1 MLQCFFI
8 EMSADHD
15 DLTGELRRALPYI
28 GLTRYEVEVHPVTTV
43 LRILKHTL
51 AADDGAV
58 GLTLGPLVK
67 DGLELRLT
75 KRMRGFHAPVREYF
89 VRVMVMAAAVAVLV
103 MLVVMVLVLLVIMVL
118 ILVIVVAAA
127 VLVLIM
133 IVVMVLVLL
142 MIMVL
147 IVMAVVA
154 AVLVLVMLM
163 LVIVIMV
170 MVMMVMVI
178 VMMVDGDAIIEGLDH
193 IVIIVVLFLTLMC
206 MDSFHDFLHHGLLEI
221 ILTGDDTDELLTAE
235 LCLWGRHDLCLRID
249 LLHDLHRSIDL
260 LLGCNIGSRQH
271 DGTCI
276 ENLVV
281 KELAEVLRVEL
292 RLLCIH
298 DGHRR
303 IQLDIEVS
311 GNRLHRTDDVRQL
324 ADTRRLDD
332 DTIRLICLHNL
343 LQRLLK
349 ITNQ

>member
-43 LRILKHTL
+43 LRILEHTL

-58 GLTLGPLVK
+58 GLTLGHLVK

-75 KRMRGFHAPVREYF
+75 ERMRGFHAPVREDF

-170 MVMMVMVI
+170 MMVMVI

-206 MDSFHDFLHHGLLEI
+206 MDSLHDFLHHGLLEI

-235 LCLWGRHDLCLRID
+235 LCLRGRHDLCLRID

-281 KELAEVLRVEL
+281 K
-292 RLLCIH
+292 
-298 DGHRR
+298 
-303 IQLDIEVS
+303 
-311 GNRLHRTDDVRQL
+311 
-324 ADTRRLDD
+324 
-332 DTIRLICLHNL
+332 
-343 LQRLLK
+343 
-349 ITNQ
+349 

>member
-1 MLQCFFI
+1 
-8 EMSADHD
+8 
-15 DLTGELRRALPYI
+15 
-28 GLTRYEVEVHPVTTV
+28 
-43 LRILKHTL
+43 
-51 AADDGAV
+51 
-58 GLTLGPLVK
+58 
-67 DGLELRLT
+67 
-75 KRMRGFHAPVREYF
+75 
-89 VRVMVMAAAVAVLV
+89 
-103 MLVVMVLVLLVIMVL
+103 
-118 ILVIVVAAA
+118 
-127 VLVLIM
+127 
-133 IVVMVLVLL
+133 
-142 MIMVL
+142 
-147 IVMAVVA
+147 
-154 AVLVLVMLM
+154 MLM
-163 LVIVIMV
+163 LVIVI
-170 MVMMVMVI
+170 MVMVI

-206 MDSFHDFLHHGLLEI
+206 MDSLHDFLHHGLLEI

-235 LCLWGRHDLCLRID
+235 LCLRGRHDLCLRID

>member
-1 MLQCFFI
+1 
-8 EMSADHD
+8 
-15 DLTGELRRALPYI
+15 
-28 GLTRYEVEVHPVTTV
+28 
-43 LRILKHTL
+43 
-51 AADDGAV
+51 
-58 GLTLGPLVK
+58 
-67 DGLELRLT
+67 
-75 KRMRGFHAPVREYF
+75 
-89 VRVMVMAAAVAVLV
+89 
-103 MLVVMVLVLLVIMVL
+103 
-118 ILVIVVAAA
+118 
-127 VLVLIM
+127 
-133 IVVMVLVLL
+133 
-142 MIMVL
+142 
-147 IVMAVVA
+147 
-154 AVLVLVMLM
+154 MLM

-170 MVMMVMVI
+170 VMMVMV
-178 VMMVDGDAIIEGLDH
+178 VMMMVDGDAIIQSLDH

-206 MDSFHDFLHHGLLEI
+206 MDSLHDFLHHGLLKI

-235 LCLWGRHDLCLRID
+235 LCLRGRYNLCLRID

-260 LLGCNIGSRQH
+260 LLGGDVGSRQH

-303 IQLDIEVS
+303 IQLDVEVS

-324 ADTRRLDD
+324 ANTGRLDD